1 MKINC
6 IKTKNEYI
14 HLLPLNYKKSF
25 NGKITNDDL
34 QNMLNKYIEY
44 LLLFFNMISH
54 QISIFTRKIF
64 FLDLSNSIFSQ
75 KK

>member
-44 LLLFFNMISH
+44 LLLFF
-54 QISIFTRKIF
+54 
-64 FLDLSNSIFSQ
+64 
-75 KK
+75 

>member
-1 MKINC
+1 MIISFEKIREIIIIYNQ
-6 IKTKNEYI
+6 
-14 HLLPLNYKKSF
+14 KKS
-25 NGKITNDDL
+25 
-34 QNMLNKYIEY
+34 NKYSKY

-75 KK
+75 